1 MGVKT
6 EISAYDK
13 YVRNCKKK
21 KIKPID
27 IIDFIIKTEGG
38 S

>member
-6 EISAYDK
+6 EIKAYDK
-13 YVRNCKKK
+13 YVKKCKAK
-21 KIKPID
+21 KIKPMD
-27 IIDFIIKTEGG
+27 LVDFIIEVE

>member
-6 EISAYDK
+6 QSAQYNK
-13 YVRNCKKK
+13 YVKKCKAQ
-21 KIKPID
+21 KIKPMD
-27 IIDFIIKTEGG
+27 FIDFIIKME

>member
-13 YVRNCKKK
+13 YVKKCKKQNV
-21 KIKPID
+21 KPMD
-27 IIDFIIKTEGG
+27 LVDFIIAVE

>member
-6 EISAYDK
+6 TSKAYDK
-13 YVRNCKKK
+13 YVRACKKK
-21 KIKPID
+21 KIKPMD
-27 IIDFIIKTEGG
+27 FIDFIIEVE